1 MAAAPTTLG
10 LGTALPVTGSF
21 AIPLVALGSALAIN
35 TAMTRVNCNT
45 WQGEKSITKDGKEP
59 AGIKSPDGS
68 VFGTKGLF
76 GNAIDNNRNSYDP
89 LLIATRVHA
98 NLMENLPITLLL
110 AGLAELNGADR
121 KKLTSVLA
129 LFTLMRVS
137 HVFALYKCNQPARA
151 FGFFGTNIVQL
162 GLVGWLGTLTKGYW
176 GY

>member
-1 MAAAPTTLG
+1 LLIG
-10 LGTALPVTGSF
+10 F
-21 AIPLVALGSALAIN
+21 FC
-35 TAMTRVNCNT
+35 R
-45 WQGEKSITKDGKEP
+45 QGEKSITKDGKEP

-151 FGFFGTNIVQL
+151 FGRPVIPMFGRVMLMESRVLRHKHRPAGPGRVARHSYKGIL
-162 GLVGWLGTLTKGYW
+162 GLLDPSAPKALDGIMSKCLELF
-176 GY
+176 